1 MEHDADKPMQ
11 DPEGD
16 SVDPRLQALQWIRD
30 DLAAMPI
37 EDGGDACLYLAKAA
51 RLRVLGDP
59 SFFDGWE
66 RHPRLKGHDLVKGL
80 RERARVGRWDLR
92 YADGMLLGRA
102 LIDASDFHILRL
114 VDAERGGLL
123 VEASRSLQA
132 WAEDAEE
139 AVLDDEAADEIRNFS
154 DLYPIPERYR
164 LEVMH
169 EPLGD
174 FERSVLAALPAAP
187 SVELRPL
194 VHEPEFALDRGRPTP
209 RMMAK
214 ISDRIGR
221 IDFPEGRWLSVS
233 AELSPE
239 WMLSLLIEVAEGDPS
254 LLDHV
259 VAARVGGFALERLNG
274 SGESGSEDRHGD
286 DPMVV
291 RWSID
296 LKRLDVHARSQAL
309 NQTLGIALADG
320 RRFRL

>member
-1 MEHDADKPMQ
+1 MDHDTDAPMQ
-11 DPEGD
+11 QPEGD
-16 SVDPRLQALQWIRD
+16 AVDPRLQAMQWIRD
-30 DLAAMPI
+30 DLAAMAI
-37 EDGGDACLYLAKAA
+37 EDAADACLYLAKAA

-66 RHPRLKGHDLVKGL
+66 RQARLTGHDLVQGL
-80 RERARVGRWDLR
+80 RERARNGRWDLR
-92 YADGMLLGRA
+92 YAEGTLLARA

-123 VEASRSLQA
+123 AEAGRSLQA
-132 WAEDAEE
+132 WAEDAEQ

-164 LEVMH
+164 LEVLH

-174 FERSVLAALPAAP
+174 FERAILAALPAVP

-214 ISDRIGR
+214 IAERTGR
-221 IDFPEGRWLSVS
+221 IDFPEGPWLSVS

-239 WMLSLLIEVAEGDPS
+239 WILSLLIEVAEGDPS
-254 LLDHV
+254 LLDRV
-259 VAARVGGFALERLNG
+259 MAARVGGFALERRVAGGDLH
-274 SGESGSEDRHGD
+274 GE
-286 DPMVV
+286 DPMVD

-296 LKRLDVHARSQAL
+296 LTRLDAAARSQAL